1 MKIIEL
7 TLQCGTSVYLNAKY
21 IVSVFRIPQISRLEY
36 KGSYVTCISGGE
48 AFFEVRETPEQI
60 IELIKTL

>member
-21 IVSVFRIPQISRLEY
+21 IVSFFSISEKSRLGY
-36 KGSYVTCISGGE
+36 KGSYVYDISGGDS
-48 AFFEVRETPEQI
+48 FEVRETPEQI
-60 IELIKTL
+60 IKLIKTL

>member
-7 TLQCGTSVYLNAKY
+7 TLQCGTSVYLNAEFIISFYSISEK
-21 IVSVFRIPQISRLEY
+21 SRLEY
-36 KGSYVTCISGGE
+36 KGSYVNDISGGGS
-48 AFFEVRETPEQI
+48 FEVRETPKQI